1 MIKILPSLNE
11 GIQVVGFL
19 REVENKVK
27 DENDQEQ
34 SVNYIVY
41 NADSL

>member
-27 DENDQEQ
+27 DENDQDQ